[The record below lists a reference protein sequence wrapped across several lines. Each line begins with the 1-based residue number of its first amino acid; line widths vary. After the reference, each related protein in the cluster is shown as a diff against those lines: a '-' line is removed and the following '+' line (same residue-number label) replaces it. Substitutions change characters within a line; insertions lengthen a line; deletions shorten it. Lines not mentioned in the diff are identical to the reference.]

1 MTRVYISD
9 HGDESG
15 NERDGRLLVGKSTR
29 FQGAGRAVAMT
40 GPSSS
45 WPIVVR

>member
-9 HGDESG
+9 HGDES
-15 NERDGRLLVGKSTR
+15 ETKETAVYSWAESTR

-40 GPSSS
+40 GPTSSC
-45 WPIVVR
+45 PNVVR